1 MNNYLAK
8 SNPRETIIEHTEKLI
23 ENYELLKE
31 IYPNLNV
38 DWDILYLACLYH
50 DLGKMNR
57 KFQDKIERIRRHINE
72 IPHGIL
78 SLAFINAKALEVQ
91 GYSKERIKLLAQAI
105 AYHHDR
111 DFSFDKELL
120 NSEIESIEEE
130 ASNFNYVRLDNIV
143 VKKLSK
149 KYFRMDRIYEENE
162 EDKDDEKESLFFNYI
177 MIKGL
182 LNRIDYAASGD
193 IDVEKENNFLLQ
205 NLEENLLEQFRI
217 KKPDAEWNRLQKYMI
232 ENRNNNLVI
241 VAQTGMGKTE
251 AGLLWI
257 GNNKGFFTLPLKTAI
272 NAMYKRIT
280 EKIVIADYEN
290 RVGLLHSDIKR
301 EYLSRKKEI
310 DFDEYY
316 NKTKQLSLPLTICTI
331 DQIFDFVYR
340 YRGFEPK
347 LATLAYSKVV
357 IDEVQMYSPDL
368 LAYLVVGLSYIDK
381 IGGKFAIL
389 TATLPQI
396 FVKLLEEENVK
407 FLKPEPFTN
416 KRIRHSVKVKHEKL
430 SSEFIKKVYKNNKV
444 LVICNTVKEAQ
455 RIYGDLLE
463 DEDLAKDIYLFH
475 SGFIKKDRKR
485 KEEEILEFGDKE
497 KTYEG
502 IWITTQVV
510 EASLDIDFDI
520 LVTELSDLNGLFQR
534 LGRCY
539 RDRDWENE
547 GYNCY
552 VFDGGDSKC
561 TGVGKVIDEY
571 IFRLSKEALRNIK
584 GPIIED
590 EKIKLIDSIYTMEK
604 LEGTK
609 YHEELIDAIKY
620 LKLIDPYEMSKG
632 EVMERFRRIES
643 KTIIPKPIYEDNKV
657 EIDGYIDILKR
668 EYNKDIALEERKR
681 IKEEKLQARVSL
693 DDFTVPIPLYRADS
707 EFLEKIDINKYE
719 FIEIFECDYDDKVG
733 IMYKSAKNSEK
744 KTRNIEDRMS

>member
-1 MNNYLAK
+1 MNNYWAK

-23 ENYELLKE
+23 KNYELLKE

-57 KFQDKIERIRRHINE
+57 KFQDKIEHIRRHIDE

-78 SLAFINAKALEVQ
+78 SLAFINVKALEEQ
-91 GYSKERIKLLAQAI
+91 GYTKEKIKLLAQSI

-111 DFSFDKELL
+111 DFNFDKEQL
-120 NSEIESIEEE
+120 NREIELIKEE
-130 ASNFNYVRLDNIV
+130 ARNFKYDRLNNIV

-149 KYFRMDRIYEENE
+149 KYFRFDRIYGNDEEN
-162 EDKDDEKESLFFNYI
+162 DEKESQFFNYI

-182 LNRIDYAASGD
+182 LNRIDYAASGG

-205 NLEENLLEQFRI
+205 SLEENLLKSFKI
-217 KKPDAEWNRLQKYMI
+217 KSPDAKWNPLQKYM
-232 ENRNNNLVI
+232 EEHRGDNLVI
-241 VAQTGMGKTE
+241 IAQTGMGKTE

-280 EKIVIADYEN
+280 ERIVIGDYEN

-301 EYLSRKKEI
+301 EYLNKKDEI

-316 NKTKQLSLPLTICTI
+316 TKTKQLSLPLTICTI

-340 YRGFEPK
+340 YRGFESK

-368 LAYLVVGLSYIDK
+368 LAYLVVGLSYIDR

-396 FVKLLEEENVK
+396 FVELLKRENVN
-407 FLKPEPFTN
+407 FIKPEPFTN
-416 KRIRHSVKVKHEKL
+416 DRIRHSVQVKHEKL
-430 SSEFIKKVYKNNKV
+430 NSVFIKSVYKDNKV

-455 RIYGDLLE
+455 RIYHELLK
-463 DEDLAKDIYLFH
+463 DEKLENDINLFH
-475 SGFIKKDRKR
+475 SGFIKNDRKR
-485 KEEEILEFGDKE
+485 KEDEILEFGDKE
-497 KTYEG
+497 KEYEG

-510 EASLDIDFDI
+510 EVSLDIDFDI

-539 RDRDWENE
+539 RDRDWKDE

-552 VFDGGDSKC
+552 VFDGGNSRC
-561 TGVGKVIDEY
+561 TGVGHVIDEY
-571 IFRLSKEALRNIK
+571 IFKLSKKALENIEGTIK
-584 GPIIED
+584 ED
-590 EKIKLIDSIYTMEK
+590 EKVRLIDSIYTMDK
-604 LEGTK
+604 LEETEYYK
-609 YHEELIDAIKY
+609 KIIDAIEY
-620 LKLIDPYEMSKG
+620 VKLIESYEKSASEIKKI
-632 EVMERFRRIES
+632 FRNIES
-643 KTIIPKPIYEDNKV
+643 KTIIPKPVYEHNKA
-657 EIDGYIDILKR
+657 EIDKYMDMLKR
-668 EYNKDIALEERKR
+668 EYDKDISLEERK
-681 IKEEKLQARVSL
+681 ILKEKKLQARLDL
-693 DDFTVPIPLYRADS
+693 DDFTVSIPLYRVGHHL
-707 EFLEKIDINKYE
+707 LEPIKINKYE
-719 FIEIFECDYDDKVG
+719 SIEIFECDYDDKIG
-733 IMYKSAKNSEK
+733 IIYKPKEYGK
-744 KTRNIEDRMS
+744 KSSRSYGDKFW

>member
-1 MNNYLAK
+1 MNNYWAK
-8 SNPRETIIEHTEKLI
+8 SNPRETIVDHTEKLI
-23 ENYELLKE
+23 ENYKVFKK

-38 DWDILYLACLYH
+38 DWDILYLSCLYH

-57 KFQDKIERIRRHINE
+57 KFQDKIERIKRHADE

-78 SLAFINAKALEVQ
+78 SLAFINAKDLEEQ

-105 AYHHDR
+105 AYHHER
-111 DFSFDKELL
+111 DFNFDKEMLKR
-120 NSEIESIEEE
+120 EIELMKKEVSK
-130 ASNFNYVRLDNIV
+130 FNYGRLDNIV
-143 VKKLSK
+143 VKKLSS
-149 KYFRMDRIYEENE
+149 KYFSMNRIYEENE
-162 EDKDDEKESLFFNYI
+162 EHDDEEEDIFFRYI

-182 LNRIDYAASGD
+182 LNRIDYASSGG

-205 NLEENLLEQFRI
+205 NLEENLLETFRI
-217 KKPDAEWNRLQKYMI
+217 KKPDAEWNKLQKYMI
-232 ENRNNNLVI
+232 EHRDSNLII

-280 EKIVIADYEN
+280 ERIVVDDYEN
-290 RVGLLHSDIKR
+290 KVGLLHSDIKR
-301 EYLSRKKEI
+301 EYLTRKGEI

-316 NKTKQLSLPLTICTI
+316 NKTRQLSLPLTVCTI

-396 FVKLLEEENVK
+396 FVELLEKENIK

-416 KRIRHSVKVKHEKL
+416 KRIRHSIKVVNEKL
-430 SSEFIKKVYKNNKV
+430 NSEFIKKVYKNNKV

-455 RIYGDLLE
+455 RIYGELSK
-463 DEDLAKDIYLFH
+463 DEEIAKNINLFH

-485 KEEEILEFGDKE
+485 KEEEILEFGDKG
-497 KTYEG
+497 KTCEG

-539 RDRDWENE
+539 RDRDWDKE

-552 VFDGGDSKC
+552 VFNGGDSKC
-561 TGVGKVIDEY
+561 SGVGNVIDEY
-571 IFRLSKEALRNIK
+571 IFKLSKEALRRIK
-584 GPIIED
+584 GPITED

-604 LEGTK
+604 LKETD
-609 YHEELIDAIKY
+609 YHKKLIDAVEY
-620 LKLIDPYEMSKG
+620 VKLIESYEKSASEIKKI
-632 EVMERFRRIES
+632 FRNIES
-643 KTIIPKPIYEDNKV
+643 KTIIPKPIYDKCDDK
-657 EIDGYIDILKR
+657 IDGYIKTLKQ
-668 EYNKDIALEERKR
+668 ECDKEATLEERKM
-681 IKEEKLQARVSL
+681 IKEEKLEARINL
-693 DDFTVPIPLYRADS
+693 DDFTLSIPLFRA
-707 EFLEKIDINKYE
+707 EKHLLEKKDISNYE
-719 FIEIFECDYDDKVG
+719 FIEIFDCDYNDKTG
-733 IMYKSAKNSEK
+733 IIYKPKDNVKADSTSYEE
-744 KTRNIEDRMS
+744 RSW

>member
-1 MNNYLAK
+1 MNNFLAK
-8 SNPRETIIEHTEKLI
+8 SNPIETINEHTDNLI
-23 ENYELLKE
+23 RNFNILKE
-31 IYPNLNV
+31 IYPSLHVN
-38 DWDILYLACLYH
+38 WDILYRACLYH
-50 DLGKMNR
+50 DLGKMNM
-57 KFQDKIERIRRHINE
+57 KFQDKIEKRKKHTNE

-78 SLAFINAKALEVQ
+78 SLLFIDFETLENE
-91 GYSKERIKLLAQAI
+91 GYSEDEIKLLFHSI

-111 DFSFDKELL
+111 ELNYTESQL
-120 NSEIESIEEE
+120 EEEIESIKKEFKYFKYDKLDYKFVNHYIEEE
-130 ASNFNYVRLDNIV
+130 FF
-143 VKKLSK
+143 VKNE
-149 KYFRMDRIYEENE
+149 RIYEKADN
-162 EDKDDEKESLFFNYI
+162 DLFFKYI
-177 MIKGL
+177 LVKGL
-182 LNRIDYAASGD
+182 LNRIDYAASGG

-205 NLEENLLEQFRI
+205 NLEENLLEKFRL
-217 KKPDAEWNRLQKYMI
+217 KNPDAKWNELQKYMI
-232 ENRNNNLVI
+232 EHRDSNLII

-280 EKIVIADYEN
+280 EKIVGEDYEN
-290 RVGLLHSDIKR
+290 KVGLLHSDIKR
-301 EYLSRKKEI
+301 EYLSRKDDI

-316 NKTKQLSLPLTICTI
+316 NKTRQLSLPLTICTL

-396 FVKLLEEENVK
+396 FVELLEKENVK
-407 FLKPEPFTN
+407 FLKPKPFTN
-416 KRIRHSVKVKHEKL
+416 NRIRHSIKVINEKMN
-430 SSEFIKKVYKNNKV
+430 SDFIKEVYKNNKV

-455 RIYGDLLE
+455 RIYLELSE
-463 DEDLAKDIYLFH
+463 DEKIKKDIKLFH
-475 SGFIKKDRKR
+475 SGFIKKDRKI
-485 KEEEILEFGDKE
+485 KEKEILEFGDKE

-539 RDRDWENE
+539 RDRDWVNE

-552 VFDGGDSKC
+552 IFNGGESKC
-561 TGVGKVIDEY
+561 TGVGTVIDEN
-571 IFRLSKEALRNIK
+571 IFNLSKKALGEVK
-584 GPIIED
+584 GVITED
-590 EKIKLIDSIYTMEK
+590 EKISLIDSIYNMENLK
-604 LEGTK
+604 DSN
-609 YHEELIDAIKY
+609 YYIELIEAIEY
-620 LKLIDPYEMSKG
+620 VKLIESYEKSAADIK
-632 EVMERFRRIES
+632 RIFRNIES
-643 KTIIPKPIYEDNKV
+643 KTVIPKPVYIENKD
-657 EIDGYIDILKR
+657 EIEQCILILQK
-668 EYNKDIALEERKR
+668 EYNKDMDSKERKKL
-681 IKEEKLQARVSL
+681 KEEKLNARIRL
-693 DDFTVPIPLYRADS
+693 DDFTLSIPLYRVD
-707 EFLEKIDINKYE
+707 EQLLKQKNINEYE
-719 FIEIFECDYDDKVG
+719 YIEVFECDYNDRLG
-733 IMYKSAKNSEK
+733 IIYKSKGDYK
-744 KTRNIEDRMS
+744 KEVRSCEDRMS